1 MKLLVIFTGGTISCT
16 EQGGALSPSAVQP
29 FLLLERRP
37 EISFDALTPFTVLS
51 ENMSAEH
58 WKLLYDCIR
67 SRSNG
72 GYDGIIV
79 AHGTDTLA
87 YTAAFLSFSLGLCE
101 VPVVLVSANYPLSDS
116 RSNGFDNFEAA
127 VSFIERHCGRG
138 VFVSYRNG
146 GDDCAVI
153 HRGAELMPHAAYS
166 DSVYSLF
173 NNIYGTVKNG
183 VFTANPDYTERF
195 DDSLTGHM
203 PGGTVVWL
211 RAHVGMAYPVLSDGV
226 KAVLLEGYHSGTLPT
241 SGAELKDF
249 CREAAEKN
257 IPVYLTGCAP
267 GFAYE
272 SKKEF
277 KSLGIITL
285 PPLSPA
291 AAYVK
296 LWLS

>member
-16 EQGGALSPSAVQP
+16 EHGGALSPSAVQP

-37 EISFDALTPFTVLS
+37 EISFDTLTPFTVLS
-51 ENMSAEH
+51 ENMNTGH
-58 WKLLYDCIR
+58 WKQLYDCIQ
-67 SRSNG
+67 SRIND

-101 VPVVLVSANYPLSDS
+101 VPVVLVSANYPLGDS
-116 RSNGFDNFEAA
+116 RSNGFDNFDAA
-127 VSFIERHCGRG
+127 LSFIESHCGRG
-138 VFVSYRNG
+138 VFVSYRNS
-146 GDDCAVI
+146 GDDRAVI
-153 HRGAELMPHAAYS
+153 HRGAELLPHAPYS

-173 NNIYGTVKNG
+173 GNIYGTVKNG
-183 VFTANPDYTERF
+183 IFAACPDYAERF
-195 DDSLTGHM
+195 DDSLTGQM
-203 PGGTVVWL
+203 PNGTVVWL
-211 RAHVGMAYPVLSDGV
+211 RAHVGMAYPVLTNGV

-241 SGAELKDF
+241 AGAELREL
-249 CREAAEKN
+249 CREAAEKR
-257 IPVYLTGCAP
+257 IPVYLTGCVL

-296 LWLS
+296 LWIS